1 MSKKAIL
8 KNFTTSNLYFPCACF
23 NGSKHI
29 IHKMFPLPAVAS
41 FNTIKVM
48 VTLSNVAGQP
58 VFRLDNNLA
67 IDI

>member
-48 VTLSNVAGQP
+48 VT
-58 VFRLDNNLA
+58 F
-67 IDI
+67 